1 MGGAATLQQTFAAN
15 VCSTQTVVPVV
26 PVVLGWL
33 VPVVRVATAAA
44 AGRAFARFLCY
55 ARHALVEFPLGR
67 RVAPKPSEPFSLL

>member
-15 VCSTQTVVPVV
+15 VCSTQTVVPV
-26 PVVLGWL
+26 GGARWSA
-33 VPVVRVATAAA
+33 VPVVRVATAAT